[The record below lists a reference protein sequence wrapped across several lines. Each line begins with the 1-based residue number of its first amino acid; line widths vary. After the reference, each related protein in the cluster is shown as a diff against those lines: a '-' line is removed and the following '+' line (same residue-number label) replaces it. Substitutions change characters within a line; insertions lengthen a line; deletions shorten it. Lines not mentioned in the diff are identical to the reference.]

1 VSAREAEARARA
13 IVASSAVIAR
23 EPPAPRGEGAEP
35 LPWDLAALHAVAD
48 GLELADR
55 TRLLGR
61 ELAVKATA
69 WLIEE
74 KSLDW
79 DGDLLV
85 LGERDDVVIVH
96 DRDSASKRAGGGVLE
111 APTDALSSFRRVALD
126 VLNYLEPRAG
136 IANDAAAITP
146 ERAAREAGERG
157 DAEALA
163 LAIDRGF
170 YPGAAREIA
179 LAALR
184 LGALR
189 AAQGDLEGALAA
201 FTRSAEARVEAVPRG
216 AEVAEL
222 GAAWRA
228 AAVAA
233 EKAGAPAIAEACRAR
248 ATR

>member
-1 VSAREAEARARA
+1 MSAREAEQRARA
-13 IVASSAVIAR
+13 IVESSAAIAR

-55 TRLLGR
+55 TRILGR
-61 ELAVKATA
+61 ELSVKATA

-79 DGDLLV
+79 DADLLV

-96 DRDSASKRAGGGVLE
+96 DRDRSSKRAGGGVLE
-111 APTDALSSFRRVALD
+111 APTDGLASFRRVALD
-126 VLNYLEPRAG
+126 ALSYLERRAG
-136 IANDAAAITP
+136 IESGAAITP

-163 LAIDRGF
+163 QAIDRGF
-170 YPGAAREIA
+170 YPGATRELA
-179 LAALR
+179 HAALR

-189 AAQGDLEGALAA
+189 AAQGDHEGALAA
-201 FTRSAEARVEAVPRG
+201 FTRSAEARVAAVPRG
-216 AEVAEL
+216 AEATER

-233 EKAGAPAIAEACRAR
+233 EKAGSPSIAEACRTRAAR
-248 ATR
+248 